1 MKTVI
6 IFIVVLFNVG
16 FAQQE
21 YSKDTTDVVEEI
33 KKLFNTNNINLYG
46 GTLDMAVINK
56 KKELNIIMREN
67 PGEYYNNTYIGNKPQ
82 EEITLLAGFSPFF
95 KSAKIILEKFPDIV
109 KYTIFTIEIYS
120 RLDKYGN
127 FQNYESSIV
136 KTISM
141 KKSTIKKINWDY
153 VDRTL
158 FKAISNADIKKINII
173 TNMCD
178 LFSMKKVRIY

>member
-1 MKTVI
+1 MKTVV
-6 IFIVVLFNVG
+6 IFIVVLFNIG
-16 FAQQE
+16 FAQN
-21 YSKDTTDVVEEI
+21 YSKDTTDVVEEV
-33 KKLFNTNNINLYG
+33 KKLFIDNNINLYG

-67 PGEYYNNTYIGNKPQ
+67 PGEYYNKEYIGSKPQ
-82 EEITLLAGFSPFF
+82 YVITLFAGLSPFF
-95 KSAKIILEKFPDIV
+95 KSAKIILERFPDIV
-109 KYTIFTIEIYS
+109 NYTIFTIEINS

-158 FKAISNADIKKINII
+158 YKAISEADIKKIEVIE
-173 TNMCD
+173 NMCD
-178 LFSMKKVRIY
+178 IFSIKKVRIY